1 MKIGGLTISVIFE
14 AMSLNYGE
22 GIGNISELKKL
33 SREDHVLTYM
43 SRQALR
49 YELYKILK
57 EKYGIKEAPLTKEQ
71 NVIQF
76 RSDANIKD
84 YEELDYFGYMKTE
97 KGKGAL
103 TRSAVVRF
111 SPAISLEPYLNDLEF
126 GSNKNFADRVKSDP
140 NPFQFEQHYSL
151 YSYSVII
158 DLNRIG
164 VDENDNTELPIEER
178 INRVNKVVDALK
190 IMNREIKGRTENL
203 NPIFAIG
210 GVYPV
215 KNPFFL
221 NRLKVIYNPST
232 RVFSINK
239 ELIESVLSIKIDGVG
254 VREDTYIGFLKGYW
268 GNEKDFE
275 SLSPLDINEF
285 FEKIKEDVRKFYES
299 A

>member
-1 MKIGGLTISVIFE
+1 MKKGSLTISIIFE

-33 SREDHVLTYM
+33 SREGHVITYM

-57 EKYGIKEAPLTKEQ
+57 ENYGIKEAPLTKEQ
-71 NVIQF
+71 DVIQF
-76 RSDANIKD
+76 KSEANIKD

-97 KGKGAL
+97 KRKGAL

-126 GSNKNFADRVKSDP
+126 GSNKNFADRLNSDA
-140 NPFQFEQHYSL
+140 NLFQFEQHYSL
-151 YSYSVII
+151 YSYSMII

-164 VDENDNTELPIEER
+164 VDENDDIELPIEER
-178 INRVNKVVDALK
+178 IKRVNNVVDALK

-221 NRLKVIYNPST
+221 NRLKVIYNPYT
-232 RVFSINK
+232 KDFSINK
-239 ELIESVLSIKIDGVG
+239 NLIDSVLNIKIDGDEVKKY
-254 VREDTYIGFLKGYW
+254 TYIGFLKGYW
-268 GNEKDFE
+268 RNEKDFE
-275 SLSPLDINEF
+275 SLNPLDINGF
-285 FEKIKEDVRKFYES
+285 FEKIKEDVKKFYES